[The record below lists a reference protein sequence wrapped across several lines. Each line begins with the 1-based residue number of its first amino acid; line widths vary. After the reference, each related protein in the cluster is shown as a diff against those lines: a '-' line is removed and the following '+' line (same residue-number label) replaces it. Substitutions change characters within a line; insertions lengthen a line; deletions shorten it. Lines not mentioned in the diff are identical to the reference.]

1 MQSFKKESFSR
12 CCVFYKEQVHPRV
25 EEGLGRKKFALDRHR
40 RRVEVQGMSDASV
53 EHLQFVKLFSL
64 PLAGAIAP
72 LLDMLLCIRL
82 SKKEEKLV

>member
-1 MQSFKKESFSR
+1 MGAPTTMP
-12 CCVFYKEQVHPRV
+12 V
-25 EEGLGRKKFALDRHR
+25 
-40 RRVEVQGMSDASV
+40 ASV